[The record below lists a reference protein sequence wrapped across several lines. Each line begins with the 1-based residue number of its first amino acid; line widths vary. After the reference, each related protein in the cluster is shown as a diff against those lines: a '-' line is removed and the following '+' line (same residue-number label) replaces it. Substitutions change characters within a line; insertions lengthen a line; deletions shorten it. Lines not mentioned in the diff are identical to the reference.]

1 MALDYGIMPD
11 AGGLNDQAAPFV
23 DMFVLAWSER
33 AEMAREKAAEE
44 KRRLDE
50 LGRTIR

>member
-11 AGGLNDQAAPFV
+11 AGGLDDQAAPFV
-23 DMFVLAWSER
+23 DMLITAWSER
-33 AEMAREKAAEE
+33 AEMMREKAQEE

-50 LGRTIR
+50 LGRTAR